1 MLKYIIVFSLFFSS
15 VFLFSCEKE
24 KAIVTTI
31 QLDRSELVMNIGEEY
46 QFVVSHEASDAPKPS
61 YTWEVSNNT
70 IASISD
76 AGLLKVLK
84 DGDVKVSVITN
95 DVFDSAGNP
104 LTASCNVKVNPIT
117 ASGIK
122 FAQETFSIKV
132 GETIQ
137 LSYSFI
143 PENTTHQDVTWSSSN
158 ENISTVSQT
167 GIIKGINIGE
177 TVVTIVSKENSNIKA
192 SCIINVIER
201 PLEGIAL
208 DRTEITNVV
217 AGLKETLSVQYIP
230 ECATNKNVKWESS
243 DTNIATIDDNGVV
256 SLLTAGTCTITVT
269 SEDGNHTASCLVKV
283 PYMKVNGIY
292 FRQEKY
298 EIGVGHS
305 FSLNNEVSVYPDYA
319 TNKNFSIR
327 CSSGSDV
334 ASLDSDGIITGL
346 KEGTA
351 VFYARSEDG
360 GYETSCF
367 VNVVDPVI
375 ASVDI
380 SMSFSGWA
388 NIGGYFT
395 AHYQCT
401 VSNRNDKPIIIKT
414 FRIMPSEGNGDNV
427 VNISKTVAP
436 NSTVSFEGHFNS
448 IYEPYYLLFFEYEGI
463 CCYVK
468 KLSN

>member
-143 PENTTHQDVTWSSSN
+143 PENTTHQGAHLMK
-158 ENISTVSQT
+158 IFLQFL
-167 GIIKGINIGE
+167 K
-177 TVVTIVSKENSNIKA
+177 
-192 SCIINVIER
+192 
-201 PLEGIAL
+201 LEL
-208 DRTEITNVV
+208 
-217 AGLKETLSVQYIP
+217 
-230 ECATNKNVKWESS
+230 
-243 DTNIATIDDNGVV
+243 
-256 SLLTAGTCTITVT
+256 
-269 SEDGNHTASCLVKV
+269 
-283 PYMKVNGIY
+283 
-292 FRQEKY
+292 
-298 EIGVGHS
+298 
-305 FSLNNEVSVYPDYA
+305 
-319 TNKNFSIR
+319 
-327 CSSGSDV
+327 
-334 ASLDSDGIITGL
+334 
-346 KEGTA
+346 
-351 VFYARSEDG
+351 
-360 GYETSCF
+360 
-367 VNVVDPVI
+367 
-375 ASVDI
+375 
-380 SMSFSGWA
+380 
-388 NIGGYFT
+388 
-395 AHYQCT
+395 
-401 VSNRNDKPIIIKT
+401 
-414 FRIMPSEGNGDNV
+414 
-427 VNISKTVAP
+427 
-436 NSTVSFEGHFNS
+436 
-448 IYEPYYLLFFEYEGI
+448 
-463 CCYVK
+463 
-468 KLSN
+468 

>member
-1 MLKYIIVFSLFFSS
+1 M
-15 VFLFSCEKE
+15 
-24 KAIVTTI
+24 
-31 QLDRSELVMNIGEEY
+31 
-46 QFVVSHEASDAPKPS
+46 
-61 YTWEVSNNT
+61 
-70 IASISD
+70 
-76 AGLLKVLK
+76 
-84 DGDVKVSVITN
+84 
-95 DVFDSAGNP
+95 
-104 LTASCNVKVNPIT
+104 
-117 ASGIK
+117 
-122 FAQETFSIKV
+122 
-132 GETIQ
+132 
-137 LSYSFI
+137 
-143 PENTTHQDVTWSSSN
+143 
-158 ENISTVSQT
+158 
-167 GIIKGINIGE
+167 
-177 TVVTIVSKENSNIKA
+177 
-192 SCIINVIER
+192 
-201 PLEGIAL
+201 EGIAL

-292 FRQEKY
+292 FKQEKY